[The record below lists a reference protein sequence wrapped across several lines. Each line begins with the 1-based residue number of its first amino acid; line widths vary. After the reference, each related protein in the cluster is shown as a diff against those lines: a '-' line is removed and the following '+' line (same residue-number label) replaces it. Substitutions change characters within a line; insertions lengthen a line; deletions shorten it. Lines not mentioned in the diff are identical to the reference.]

1 MKQHRRRRPLRPRPT
16 RSQIHQQIRQI
27 GRTLQLVQLEALVEV
42 QKPAPSLDRL
52 RFLDDAAAAMRDEAA
67 AVEKL

>member
-16 RSQIHQQIRQI
+16 RSQIHQQIRHI

-52 RFLDDAAAAMRDEAA
+52 HFLDDAAAVLREEAA
-67 AVEKL
+67 ALEKL